1 MSMPCTWLY
10 HSVAFC
16 SVLQQEF
23 GVENNRAMPD
33 WGKEI
38 FSDHCIM
45 MRPDSV
51 EQLSNFIKYAVCL
64 VRVHLRYAHACN
76 AIEHNR

>member
-1 MSMPCTWLY
+1 M
-10 HSVAFC
+10 
-16 SVLQQEF
+16 
-23 GVENNRAMPD
+23 ENNRAMPD

-64 VRVHLRYAHACN
+64 VRVHLRYAHACK